1 MTRDATRPVDPLVL
15 DLSRTPPIHA
25 LDLVQGERAPQTF
38 LLDRPELLLG
48 SGADA
53 ELRVESAQVAARH
66 ARFTRKDGEYCCED
80 LEGEG
85 ELFLNGL
92 RVHAAVLR
100 DGDVL
105 QMANL
110 VFIYR
115 ERG

>member
-15 DLSRTPPIHA
+15 GMSRASPVHA
-25 LDLVQGERAPQTF
+25 LELVQGGPAQRF
-38 LLDRPELLLG
+38 LLVQPELSLG
-48 SGADA
+48 SGAGVD
-53 ELRVESAQVAARH
+53 LRVESAEVAGRH
-66 ARFTRKDGEYCCED
+66 ARFTRKDGEYYCED
-80 LEGEG
+80 LGSEGG
-85 ELFLNGL
+85 LFLNGL

-105 QMANL
+105 QMADL